1 MYQLVEKNI
10 NLFLETKNP
19 LYAWKAIEHA
29 RGFNYPIP
37 NELLNFLFETAH
49 AIIKIAQNP
58 PRPAQ
63 RPLAIAKALKLHKTG
78 AGQGSAF
85 TDYSRRLQDRKLA
98 LVTAEKIDY
107 YGPEKADYA
116 FDDIAK
122 EHGISK
128 STVRRNFLA
137 HSRQWHFMAEKLIK
151 SGDVT
156 LGPTVKLEMTICGT
170 ADDLRETAE
179 ILKEIGCIN
188 ATT

>member
-1 MYQLVEKNI
+1 MYPLVEKNK

-19 LYAWKAIEHA
+19 IYAWKAIEHA

-37 NELLNFLFETAH
+37 DEILDFLYETAH

-58 PRPAQ
+58 QRPAQ

-85 TDYSRRLQDRKLA
+85 TDYKRRLQDIRIA
-98 LVTAEKIDY
+98 LDTARKIDY
-107 YGPEKADYA
+107 YGSGKSDYA

-128 STVRRNFLA
+128 STVRRNFLR
-137 HSRQWHFMAEKLIK
+137 HSERWHLIAKRMIESGRVEYGANGKPLMAFF
-151 SGDVT
+151 
-156 LGPTVKLEMTICGT
+156 GT
-170 ADDLRETAE
+170 ADDIREAAE
-179 ILKEIGCIN
+179 ILKEIERIQ
-188 ATT
+188 APA